1 MIRVAPKGFF
11 VAGTDTAVGKTRVT
25 AGLIAGFR
33 ALQLAAG
40 GMKPVACGLIEAN
53 GRYFSEDV
61 DMMCRY
67 SGQDPESDAVNPY
80 AFRPPISPHIAA
92 AHAGTAIELDAI
104 LRSFSAIAA
113 DHSPVCVEGAGGWL
127 TPISERQTMADIAIA
142 LDLPVV
148 LVVGLRLGCLNHSL
162 LTALAIRAG
171 GLPLAGWIANRIDP
185 DFAESEA
192 NLATL
197 ATRLGSA
204 PLAVLPH
211 SGSLRSALPAL
222 AGAASQLVNAASRPR
237 RRPAARRRRR
247 LSL

>member
-1 MIRVAPKGFF
+1 MTRVAPKGFF
-11 VAGTDTAVGKTRVT
+11 IAGTDTAVGKTRVT

-67 SGQDPESDAVNPY
+67 SGQDPESEAVNPY

-92 AHAGTAIELDAI
+92 AHAGIAIELDAI
-104 LRSFSAIAA
+104 VGHYSSIAT
-113 DHSPVCVEGAGGWL
+113 DHAPICVEGAGGWL

-142 LDLPVV
+142 LELPVV

-162 LTALAIRAG
+162 LTALAIRST

-185 DFAESEA
+185 DFAEAEA

-197 ATRLGSA
+197 TTRLGSA

-222 AGAASQLVNAASRPR
+222 AGAAGELLRAAPGSRVRPAVR
-237 RRPAARRRRR
+237 RRQR
-247 LSL
+247 SL